1 LSVFVRPDL
10 FLWYKRKKGSGVK
23 PALKVLVVVVVL
35 YVVVSLGLLLAMHQP
50 PSRFG
55 KIMAKIENPAVF
67 MLFPFK
73 RLWFIARGGDLRPGD
88 VAPDF
93 ALQKLGT
100 RNEAVRLSS
109 FQGDR
114 PVVLVFGS
122 YT

>member
-1 LSVFVRPDL
+1 MKL
-10 FLWYKRKKGSGVK
+10 
-23 PALKVLVVVVVL
+23 ALKIIVVVVVL
-35 YVVVSLGLLLAMHQP
+35 YAVVCVGLLAAMYQP

-73 RLWFIARGGDLRPGD
+73 RLWFIARGGDLKPGD
-88 VAPDF
+88 PAPDF
-93 ALQKLGT
+93 ILPKQAV
-100 RNEAVRLSS
+100 RNQSVRLSS